1 MIFNELFFIARND
14 KNATT
19 GGFMVADKEWY
30 TASELTGLPGL
41 AGDKSSIN
49 RKANREDWMR
59 RQKKGTRGVA
69 FEFHISSFPAETQE
83 ALGGYAGNVEG
94 NENNEI
100 DLDALQKI
108 IEAVEI
114 LVSQRRRTISANTKA
129 KIIVLIY
136 KSFKKQ
142 GVMDNSFINDVIEL
156 VA

>member
-1 MIFNELFFIARND
+1 
-14 KNATT
+14 
-19 GGFMVADKEWY
+19 MVAGKEWY
-30 TASELTGLPGL
+30 TASELKGLPGL

-49 RKANREDWMR
+49 RRANKEDWMR

-69 FEFHISSFPAETQE
+69 FEFHISSLPSETQK
-83 ALGGYAGNVEG
+83 ALGGYDGKTEN
-94 NENNEI
+94 NKNNEI

-114 LVSQRRRTISANTKA
+114 LVSQRRRNISAELKA
-129 KIIVLIY
+129 KIIVMIY

-142 GVMDNSFINDVIEL
+142 GVIDDSFINDVIEL

>member
-1 MIFNELFFIARND
+1 
-14 KNATT
+14 
-19 GGFMVADKEWY
+19 MVADKEWY
-30 TASELTGLPGL
+30 TASELKGLPGL

-69 FEFHISSFPAETQE
+69 FEFHISSFPLETQQ
-83 ALGGYAGNVEG
+83 ALGGYDGDTESNK
-94 NENNEI
+94 NNEI
-100 DLDALQKI
+100 DIEALQKI

-114 LVSQRRRTISANTKA
+114 LVSQRRRSIPAKTKA
-129 KIIVLIY
+129 KIIAMIY

-142 GVMDNSFINDVIEL
+142 GVMNDSFISDVIEL

>member
-1 MIFNELFFIARND
+1 
-14 KNATT
+14 
-19 GGFMVADKEWY
+19 MVADKEWY

-49 RKANREDWMR
+49 RKANREDWVR

-69 FEFHISSFPAETQE
+69 FEFHISSFPSETQE
-83 ALGGYAGNVEG
+83 ALGGYADNTED
-94 NENNEI
+94 NQNNEI
-100 DLDALQKI
+100 DIEALQKI

-114 LVSQRRRTISANTKA
+114 LVSQRRRNISAKTKA
-129 KIIVLIY
+129 KIIVMIY

-142 GVMDNSFINDVIEL
+142 GVIDDSFISDVIEL